1 VISILDRKNLVLF
14 IYKSVAYD
22 SYAVFLC
29 IVVHSSWGEILLE
42 YLKKEN
48 AISAKGAMKLW
59 EVSGRTTR
67 IRLKQLQEEGIIVR
81 IGTSENDPS
90 ASYIAARRSS

>member
-1 VISILDRKNLVLF
+1 
-14 IYKSVAYD
+14 
-22 SYAVFLC
+22 
-29 IVVHSSWGEILLE
+29 
-42 YLKKEN
+42 
-48 AISAKGAMKLW
+48 MKLW
-59 EVSGRTTR
+59 KVSARTTR